1 MLERIADGE
10 AVQIANI
17 VQLTL
22 RQLAQRYGN
31 HKRVLRGVH
40 AKGHGCVAATFTIEV
55 DLPERLRRGVF
66 AEPGKTHNAV
76 IRFSNADVLVRAD
89 STVGESGVP
98 PAHGSRGM
106 ALKLLGVNGAN
117 LTCGCGVQDF
127 LMINQP
133 VFAFANV
140 EDYEVLS
147 RVLADDADD
156 PTKFFAE
163 RLPKKDGGPPTASQL
178 RALETAGIVQRIR
191 AASTAANPAAFQV
204 PPASPLDNDY
214 FGAAPF
220 LFGPD
225 QVMRFRVRPA
235 SRSASEPDV
244 ADPDY
249 LRAALA
255 ERLRDPGADSI
266 VFSFE
271 AQVRSADDIVPD
283 RDIEN
288 ASHGW
293 GDDVP
298 FERLALVRI
307 PPQEVESDELLERCE
322 RTEFS
327 PWHALEDHRPLG
339 GINRLRRAVYDAS
352 AAARRE
358 VVAKS

>member
-1 MLERIADGE
+1 MLERIPDDEPA
-10 AVQIANI
+10 QIANI
-17 VQLTL
+17 VELTR
-22 RQLAQRYGN
+22 RQLRRRYGDG
-31 HKRVLRGVH
+31 KRFLRGVH
-40 AKGHGCVAATFTIEV
+40 AKGHGCVAATFTVEP
-55 DLPERLRRGVF
+55 DLPARLRRGVF
-66 AEPGKTHNAV
+66 TEPGKSYDAV
-76 IRFSNADVLVRAD
+76 VRFSNADVLVRAD
-89 STVGESGVP
+89 SIMGAAGAP

-106 ALKLLGVNGAN
+106 ALKLRQVAGTN
-117 LTCGCGVQDF
+117 LAGDRGEQDF

-147 RVLADDADD
+147 RVLNDNADD

-163 RLPKKDGGPPTASQL
+163 RLPKPGGGGAPTAAQQ
-178 RALETAGIVQRIR
+178 RALETFGIVQRIR
-191 AASTAANPAAFQV
+191 AASLTATPGAFQA

-225 QVMRFRVRPA
+225 QVMRFRVQPEK
-235 SRSASEPDV
+235 RSND
-244 ADPDY
+244 DPNVTDPNY
-249 LRAALA
+249 LRKALA
-255 ERLRDPGADSI
+255 DRLGVRGAESI
-266 VFSFE
+266 LFSFE
-271 AQVRSADDIVPD
+271 AQLRAADGIDPE

-298 FERLALVRI
+298 FERLATLTI
-307 PPQEVESDELLERCE
+307 PPQAVDTDELRERCE

-339 GINRLRRAVYDAS
+339 GINRLRRAVYDES
-352 AAARRE
+352 AAMRRL
-358 VVAKS
+358 A